1 MKVFKISK
9 EQATSSMKYFHWDSE
24 KARKSMEELLL
35 RQKKRSEM
43 RRLFIIGAI
52 ALMAMG
58 IALFMAGCSSVKH
71 VPVESRTDSV
81 YIEKLIPMVNPADS
95 AAIRALFECDENGR
109 VVLRWLDIANTKNV
123 QAQLTI
129 DSLGNVIAKMK
140 VPQDTVYIPSKK
152 ITVKEYVEVP
162 VEVEKKLTRWQAMKV
177 ELGGWAFGIIIGF
190 LLFIVGW
197 LLYKRLKR

>member
-1 MKVFKISK
+1 MKRLIYITIFLMSGIWL
-9 EQATSSMKYFHWDSE
+9 SSC
-24 KARKSMEELLL
+24 
-35 RQKKRSEM
+35 RSIRE
-43 RRLFIIGAI
+43 
-52 ALMAMG
+52 
-58 IALFMAGCSSVKH
+58 
-71 VPVESRTDSV
+71 VPIESRTDSI
-81 YIEKLIPMVNPADS
+81 YIEKLIPVVNPADS
-95 AAIRALFECDENGR
+95 AAIRALFECDENSR
-109 VVLRWLDIANTKNV
+109 VVLRWLDVANTKNV

>member
-1 MKVFKISK
+1 
-9 EQATSSMKYFHWDSE
+9 
-24 KARKSMEELLL
+24 MEELLL

>member
-1 MKVFKISK
+1 MKVFSISN
-9 EQATSSMKYFHWDSE
+9 EQATSSMKYIRWDSE

-52 ALMAMG
+52 ALMALG

-140 VPQDTVYIPSKK
+140 VPSDTVYVPSK
-152 ITVKEYVEVP
+152 EVYIDREVQVPYP
-162 VEVEKKLTRWQAMKV
+162 VEKELNRWQKIKI

>member
-1 MKVFKISK
+1 MKRLIYLTMFLMSGIWFGACWSV
-9 EQATSSMKYFHWDSE
+9 
-24 KARKSMEELLL
+24 
-35 RQKKRSEM
+35 RQ
-43 RRLFIIGAI
+43 
-52 ALMAMG
+52 
-58 IALFMAGCSSVKH
+58 
-71 VPVESRTDSV
+71 VPIESRTDSI
-81 YIEKLIPMVNPADS
+81 YIETLIPVVNPADS
-95 AAIRALFECDENGR
+95 AAIRALFECDENSR
-109 VVLRWLDIANTKNV
+109 VVLRWLDVANTKNV

>member
-1 MKVFKISK
+1 MCIR
-9 EQATSSMKYFHWDSE
+9 D
-24 KARKSMEELLL
+24 R
-35 RQKKRSEM
+35 
-43 RRLFIIGAI
+43 
-52 ALMAMG
+52 
-58 IALFMAGCSSVKH
+58 
-71 VPVESRTDSV
+71 
-81 YIEKLIPMVNPADS
+81 LIPVVNPADS
-95 AAIRALFECDENGR
+95 AAIRALFECDENSR
-109 VVLRWLDIANTKNV
+109 VVLRWLDVANTKNV

>member
-1 MKVFKISK
+1 MSGIWFGACRSV
-9 EQATSSMKYFHWDSE
+9 
-24 KARKSMEELLL
+24 
-35 RQKKRSEM
+35 RQ
-43 RRLFIIGAI
+43 
-52 ALMAMG
+52 
-58 IALFMAGCSSVKH
+58 
-71 VPVESRTDSV
+71 VPIESRTDSI
-81 YIEKLIPMVNPADS
+81 YIETLIPVVNPADS
-95 AAIRALFECDENGR
+95 AAIRALFECDENSR
-109 VVLRWLDIANTKNV
+109 VVLRWLDVANTKNV

>member
-58 IALFMAGCSSVKH
+58 IALFMAGCSSVKC

-81 YIEKLIPMVNPADS
+81 YIEKLIPVVNPADS

-109 VVLRWLDIANTKNV
+109 VVLRWLDVANTKNV

-162 VEVEKKLTRWQAMKV
+162 VEVEKKLTRWQTMKV
-177 ELGGWAFGIIIGF
+177 ELGGWAFGASLALILYIIGRF
-190 LLFIVGW
+190 V
-197 LLYKRLKR
+197 YKRIKK

>member
-1 MKVFKISK
+1 MKRLIYITIFLMSGIWL
-9 EQATSSMKYFHWDSE
+9 SSC
-24 KARKSMEELLL
+24 
-35 RQKKRSEM
+35 RSIRE
-43 RRLFIIGAI
+43 
-52 ALMAMG
+52 
-58 IALFMAGCSSVKH
+58 
-71 VPVESRTDSV
+71 VPIESRTDSI
-81 YIEKLIPMVNPADS
+81 YIEKFIPMVNPADS

-109 VVLRWLDIANTKNV
+109 VVLRWLDVANTKNV

-177 ELGGWAFGIIIGF
+177 ELGGWAFGASLALI
-190 LLFIVGW
+190 LYIVGGFV
-197 LLYKRLKR
+197 YKRLKK

>member
-1 MKVFKISK
+1 MKCLIYLTIFLMSGIWL
-9 EQATSSMKYFHWDSE
+9 SSC
-24 KARKSMEELLL
+24 
-35 RQKKRSEM
+35 RSIRE
-43 RRLFIIGAI
+43 
-52 ALMAMG
+52 
-58 IALFMAGCSSVKH
+58 
-71 VPVESRTDSV
+71 VPIESRTDSI
-81 YIEKLIPMVNPADS
+81 YIEKLIPVVNPADS

-109 VVLRWLDIANTKNV
+109 VVLRWLDVANTKNV

>member
-1 MKVFKISK
+1 MKRLLYITIFLMSGIWL
-9 EQATSSMKYFHWDSE
+9 SSC
-24 KARKSMEELLL
+24 
-35 RQKKRSEM
+35 RSIRE
-43 RRLFIIGAI
+43 
-52 ALMAMG
+52 
-58 IALFMAGCSSVKH
+58 
-71 VPVESRTDSV
+71 VPIESRTDSI
-81 YIEKLIPMVNPADS
+81 YIEKLIPVVNPADS

-109 VVLRWLDIANTKNV
+109 VVLRWLDVANTKNV

>member
-1 MKVFKISK
+1 MKRLIYITIFLMSGIWL
-9 EQATSSMKYFHWDSE
+9 SSC
-24 KARKSMEELLL
+24 
-35 RQKKRSEM
+35 RSIRE
-43 RRLFIIGAI
+43 
-52 ALMAMG
+52 
-58 IALFMAGCSSVKH
+58 
-71 VPVESRTDSV
+71 VPIESRTDSI
-81 YIEKLIPMVNPADS
+81 YIEKLIPVVNPADS

-109 VVLRWLDIANTKNV
+109 VVLRWLDVANTKNV